1 MFWELSGF
9 RLSVAAGRDSVRVVV
24 GADAEGAMGRD
35 GLFDELPEMA
45 EAKGAAASGRPR
57 LREPERRQIELR
69 AIDLDGAIGADHPA
83 RTIWAY
89 VERFDLRVLEDRVM
103 SRAGTPGHPAI
114 SPRLMLALWL
124 YATSEGVGSARA
136 LARLCES
143 HDAYRWL
150 CGGVSVNYH
159 TLADFRV
166 GHAALL
172 DDLLVKTVAALA
184 AAGAIDLD
192 TLAQDGVRVRAG
204 AGASSFRRVP
214 SLHKALK
221 RASRVVARLKR
232 ELDDDPDAS
241 NRRIAAARERAA
253 RDRQARVERALAEH
267 AKAEQEDRRR
277 QERDRKKL
285 AKRGAPRISTTDPE
299 ARVMKMADGGFRPA
313 YNIQITS
320 VAERQIVVTVAAE
333 TSGSDRGLL
342 RPALEAVRR
351 RHDRLPRRHLADAAF
366 GKKDD
371 IEWAADNG
379 VLVHCP
385 PLKNKHGTDP
395 FAPRPDD
402 GPGIAAW
409 RRRMKS
415 AAGKARYK
423 RRAICECI
431 HARFRN
437 WNLRQFTVRGRAK
450 VRAVALWFALANNI
464 LATKRLCP
472 AGL

>member
-1 MFWELSGF
+1 
-9 RLSVAAGRDSVRVVV
+9 
-24 GADAEGAMGRD
+24 MGRE
-35 GLFDELPEMA
+35 GLFDDLPQSAGTEP
-45 EAKGAAASGRPR
+45 GHGGRAR

-69 AIDLDGAIGADHPA
+69 SIDLDALIGADHPA
-83 RTIWAY
+83 RAIWAY
-89 VERFDLRVLEDRVM
+89 VERLDLGILEDRVM
-103 SRAGTPGHPAI
+103 SRTGAPGHPAI
-114 SPRLMLALWL
+114 APRLMLALWL

-159 TLADFRV
+159 TLAAFRV
-166 GHAALL
+166 AHEALL
-172 DDLLVKTVAALA
+172 DDLLVKNVAALA
-184 AAGAIDLD
+184 AAGVIDLD
-192 TLAQDGVRVRAG
+192 TLAQDGIRVRAS
-204 AGASSFRRVP
+204 AGASSFRRAP
-214 SLHKALK
+214 TLHKALK
-221 RASRVVARLKR
+221 RAKRTVDRLKQ
-232 ELDDDPDAS
+232 ELHDDPDGS

-267 AKAEQEDRRR
+267 AKAAAQDRRR

-285 AKRGAPRISTTDPE
+285 AKRGAPRTSTTDPQ

-313 YNIQITS
+313 YNVQITS
-320 VAERQIVVTVAAE
+320 APEQQIVVTVDAE
-333 TSGSDRGLL
+333 TSGSDRGLM
-342 RPALEAVRR
+342 RPALEAVRQ

-371 IEWAADNG
+371 IEWAAVSG

-395 FAPRPDD
+395 FAPRCDD
-402 GPGIAAW
+402 GPGVAAW
-409 RRRMKS
+409 RRRMRS
-415 AAGKARYK
+415 PAGKARYK
-423 RRAICECI
+423 RRAVCECI

-464 LATKRLCP
+464 LAIRRLCP
-472 AGL
+472 AAP